1 MSKKKKKS
9 SKKESQPSP
18 TAAETTK
25 ATPLQPSA
33 TTASSQPSHPA
44 SKQTYRS
51 NVSRYISLGLL
62 IAVILIFVFLFY
74 EVMAKFLV
82 PLFLAALLVVVF
94 RPLHRWILEK
104 CGGRETLGAM
114 VTTAAIMLTVL
125 VPICLLLVLAAA
137 EGRAAFKQFNTAQIY
152 DGVKKVRTSLKLD
165 LPKPVQ
171 IIETELQQAQQAIGP
186 GADRQAEHDRLLGDV
201 YRSAQQISEEKS
213 LPWQVLPAPS
223 ESATD
228 DESTQ
233 SSKGTAWEKFTL
245 SVENARAM
253 HAQMDWTPSESE
265 DEKIAQDE
273 ALHNYQMQLNE
284 ASEQFSEF
292 KPQLLGGKTK
302 AAIVDLV
309 NPSDDDTKQYIE
321 NGTTFLKENLVGFSR
336 TGASFL
342 ASLLLGTGIMTI
354 GLYFFLLDGPK
365 MLESF
370 KGLSPIDDEH
380 EEELAVEFARVSRA
394 VVVATLLSALVQGL
408 LAGIGFYF
416 VGLDSIILLTVLS
429 AVLAMVPFVGAAAVW
444 VPCSLYLFFF
454 QNNVPAA
461 IGLAVYGVAIIS
473 MADNVIKP
481 YVLHG
486 QSNLHPQL
494 ALLSVLGGVATLG
507 PIGILIGPMVVAFLQ
522 TLLKILQRE
531 MRDLDQMPALATNG
545 PPTNGPPAEHSPEEA
560 PVEDPPADEER
571 ISDS

>member
-1 MSKKKKKS
+1 MPKKNKKKS
-9 SKKESQPSP
+9 KKAPQPNP
-18 TAAETTK
+18 EPAGGAEP
-25 ATPLQPSA
+25 AGQRPASA
-33 TTASSQPSHPA
+33 ISSQPNHSA
-44 SKQTYRS
+44 SQLKTSQQ

-94 RPLHRWILEK
+94 RPLHRWILAK

-165 LPKPVQ
+165 LPKSVQ
-171 IIETELQQAQQAIGP
+171 IIETELQQAQQAIGL
-186 GADRQAEHDRLLGDV
+186 GAARQAEHDRLLGDV
-201 YRSAQQISEEKS
+201 YRSAQQISQEKS
-213 LPWQVLPAPS
+213 LPWQELPAPS
-223 ESATD
+223 QTPTEDQPTESEGTVWENFAGSIESAR
-228 DESTQ
+228 
-233 SSKGTAWEKFTL
+233 
-245 SVENARAM
+245 VM
-253 HAQMDWTPSESE
+253 HAEMEWTLSESE
-265 DEKIAQDE
+265 DEKIAQEE
-273 ALHNYQMQLNE
+273 ALHNYQMVLNQ

-354 GLYFFLLDGPK
+354 G
-365 MLESF
+365 
-370 KGLSPIDDEH
+370 
-380 EEELAVEFARVSRA
+380 RVSRA

-416 VGLDSIILLTVLS
+416 AGLDSIILLTVLS

-454 QNNVPAA
+454 ENNVSAA
-461 IGLAVYGVAIIS
+461 IGLAIYGVAIIS

-486 QSNLHPQL
+486 QSNLHPL
-494 ALLSVLGGVATLG
+494 LAWPDRDSDRTDGRGVFTDSAENLATRDAGSGPDAFACHGRSSRNHGVGSRTFLTGVALLTNNTGRAIKFPENDRWLE
-507 PIGILIGPMVVAFLQ
+507 
-522 TLLKILQRE
+522 KI
-531 MRDLDQMPALATNG
+531 PN
-545 PPTNGPPAEHSPEEA
+545 AESHRN
-560 PVEDPPADEER
+560 V
-571 ISDS
+571 

>member
-1 MSKKKKKS
+1 MSKKKKKN
-9 SKKESQPSP
+9 SKKESQPNS
-18 TAAETTK
+18 TATETKK
-25 ATPLQPSA
+25 ATSQQPSA
-33 TTASSQPSHPA
+33 TATSPQQAASQQ
-44 SKQTYRS
+44 QTYRS

-94 RPLHRWILEK
+94 RPLHRWILDK

-114 VTTAAIMLTVL
+114 ATTAAIMLTVL

-186 GADRQAEHDRLLGDV
+186 GAERQAEHDRLLGDV
-201 YRSAQQISEEKS
+201 YRSAQQISQEKS

-223 ESATD
+223 QSETN
-228 DESTQ
+228 DETTQ
-233 SSKGTAWEKFTL
+233 TEGTAWEKFTR

-253 HAQMDWTPSESE
+253 QAELDWTPSESE

-273 ALHNYQMQLNE
+273 ALHNYQMQLNQ

-370 KGLSPIDDEH
+370 KGLSPIDDDH

-461 IGLAVYGVAIIS
+461 IGLAIYGVAIIS

-486 QSNLHPQL
+486 QSNLHPLL

-545 PPTNGPPAEHSPEEA
+545 PPIESPPAE
-560 PVEDPPADEER
+560 DQPAENR
-571 ISDS
+571 